1 MTGIIAD
8 TKAIQYHIGLS
19 TQMLCGAQYAF
30 LPGDPDR
37 VNPIAAFLDDAREL
51 TQHREYRSALGYV
64 DDIPVLVMSTG
75 IGAPSTGIAIE
86 ELARL
91 GVTHFIRLGT
101 TGAIQPHVHLGDLI
115 ISEGAVRLEGT
126 SGHYAPIAYPA
137 VPSLALTLKL
147 IEATKL
153 RDFPY
158 QTGIT
163 CSSDSFWPG
172 QERYDSF
179 SGYVPRHLQ
188 GSLEE
193 WQRLG
198 VLNFEMES
206 SALFTI
212 ARTFGLH
219 AASLCG
225 VIALRTQ
232 SEAVQQNV
240 YAQVKERLAIV
251 AREAV
256 RLHHQA
262 HGTPL

>member
-1 MTGIIAD
+1 MTGMVMD
-8 TKAIQYHIGLS
+8 LDEVQYHIGLS
-19 TQMLCGAQYAF
+19 RNMLNGARYAF

-37 VNPIAAFLDDAREL
+37 VAPIASFLDAPRDL
-51 TQHREYRSALGYV
+51 IQHREYRSALGYV
-64 DDIPVLVMSTG
+64 GDIPVLVMSTG
-75 IGAPSTGIAIE
+75 IGAPSTGIALE
-86 ELARL
+86 ELGRL
-91 GVTHFIRLGT
+91 GVTHFLRLGT
-101 TGAIQPHVHLGDLI
+101 TGAIQPHIALGDLI

-126 SGHYAPIAYPA
+126 SSHYAPLEYPA
-137 VPSLALTLKL
+137 VASFSFTQKL
-147 IEATKL
+147 IESTEYL
-153 RDFPY
+153 GFRY
-158 QTGIT
+158 ITGIC

-179 SGYVPRHLQ
+179 SGYVPRRFQ

-212 ARTFGLH
+212 ARTLGLH

-232 SEAVQQNV
+232 SESVDQTV
-240 YAQVKERLAIV
+240 YAQVKERLGLV
-251 AREAV
+251 ARETV
-256 RLHHQA
+256 RLHNASQYT
-262 HGTPL
+262 GV